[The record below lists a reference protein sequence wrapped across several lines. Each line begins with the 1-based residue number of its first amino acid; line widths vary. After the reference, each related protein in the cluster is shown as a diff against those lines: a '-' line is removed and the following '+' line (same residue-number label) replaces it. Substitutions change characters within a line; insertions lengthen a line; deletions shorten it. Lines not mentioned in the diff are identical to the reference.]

1 MYEDWRSFNNNNH
14 EAEQKGVALKEPADK
29 PGSPNMSTQKN
40 VVATA
45 EKQSNF
51 MFDFLAGG
59 IAGAISKTC
68 TAPIERVK
76 LLIQTQ
82 VGSEVRE

>member
-1 MYEDWRSFNNNNH
+1 
-14 EAEQKGVALKEPADK
+14 
-29 PGSPNMSTQKN
+29 MSTQKN